1 MHWCCCGAL
10 VELEGMEG
18 MGNHALVSP
27 PHHHRRRLVV
37 CPGPFVEFSSDCGR
51 RLLLF
56 SLRFNP
62 MREQEREIE
71 KKRQE
76 RFSKSGRV
84 WWEMG
89 AATNQVELSQSLIS
103 SGTGFEVKIRI
114 SWPCCAHNGK
124 TKIRE
129 KQKIKSVGYRK
140 IKSVGNKK

>member
-1 MHWCCCGAL
+1 
-10 VELEGMEG
+10 
-18 MGNHALVSP
+18 
-27 PHHHRRRLVV
+27 
-37 CPGPFVEFSSDCGR
+37 
-51 RLLLF
+51 
-56 SLRFNP
+56 

-76 RFSKSGRV
+76 IFSKSGRV

-103 SGTGFEVKIRI
+103 SETGFEVKIRI

-129 KQKIKSVGYRK
+129 KQKIKSVGNRK
-140 IKSVGNKK
+140 IKSVGTAIGAASITHLLETSSWLWFSPHHEQKRKIGKKKRGKDRL